1 MFAEFGE
8 DRLSELR
15 RDVRER
21 LAPSCAG
28 WPRPLF
34 DRLIDSISSITYKYE
49 RLLGDFSLERS
60 DPTGTSAGSSA
71 FPSPPLSSAH

>member
-1 MFAEFGE
+1 MSAYFGE

-21 LAPSCAG
+21 LGSACAG

-34 DRLIDSISSITYKYE
+34 DGLVESIASVTYKYE
-49 RLLGDFSLERS
+49 RLVGDFSFERS
-60 DPTGTSAGSSA
+60 DPPGASTA
-71 FPSPPLSSAH
+71 